1 VSASL
6 SVICP
11 VFDTPAHFLR
21 EAMESV
27 LREPAATVI
36 ELVFVDDG
44 STRAETLDFLRGV
57 ASSPRITVLWSG
69 RREGPAGARNRG
81 IAAARGEFVG
91 FVDSDDVWLGERA
104 ALLGRVLAAAPEA
117 ALILANRVLTQG
129 GVPDPTD
136 MGRLEALYR
145 LAELAPGVFR
155 LDQPDLARDWI
166 GLCPLH
172 LGQALVRRELAL
184 AHPIPPLWFAEDT
197 LFFIRLACVTPAFF
211 VPETVYALRQGHDS
225 LTASPRRLRE
235 GLLPMFRAARADPL
249 LAGHARPIR
258 WGFYQAAKRSAVEN
272 LLAGR
277 RLDAARFALT
287 AWRTDP
293 REWRDAWRFLGLLA
307 RGRGLTEAECAAYS
321 PAPARAIHA
330 GPRAA

>member
-1 VSASL
+1 MSASL

-91 FVDSDDVWLGERA
+91 FVDSDDVWLGERS

-211 VPETVYALRQGHDS
+211 
-225 LTASPRRLRE
+225 
-235 GLLPMFRAARADPL
+235 ARADPL

>member
-1 VSASL
+1 MTTL

-11 VFDTPAHFLR
+11 VFDTPAHFLD
-21 EAMESV
+21 EAMASV

-44 STRAETLDFLRGV
+44 STRPETLAFLRGV
-57 ASSPRITVLWSG
+57 AGAPRVRVVWSG
-69 RREGPAGARNRG
+69 RREGPAGARNQG
-81 IAAARGEFVG
+81 VAAARGAFVG
-91 FVDSDDVWLGERA
+91 FIDSDDVWLGDRA
-104 ALLGRVLAAAPEA
+104 ALLARVLAAAPAA
-117 ALILANRVLTQG
+117 ALILANRVQTIA

-136 MGRLEALYR
+136 MGRLEALYP

-155 LDQPDLARDWI
+155 LAPPDLTRAWI
-166 GLCPLH
+166 GVCPLH

-197 LFFIRLACVTPAFF
+197 LFFILLSRVAPAHF

-235 GLLPMFRAARADPL
+235 GLVPMFRAARAEPL
-249 LAGHARPIR
+249 LAGYRRPLR
-258 WGFYQAAKRSAVEN
+258 WGLYQAAKRSAVEN

-277 RLDAARFALT
+277 RRDACRFALT
-287 AWRTDP
+287 AWRADP
-293 REWRDAWRFLGLLA
+293 REWRDAARFLGLLA
-307 RGRGLTEAECAAYS
+307 RGRALTAAECAAYS
-321 PAPARAIHA
+321 PAAPRAIHA